1 MRPASD
7 KNIFFER
14 FASCLRGVGL
24 LKILSQAAGC
34 ALAGETSLISPVGFG
49 FSDHLQPALPD
60 TTNLTGGGIFRGK
73 VSQPKTQTNKK
84 RLEERTLSA
93 PNS

>member
-1 MRPASD
+1 MKLKLG

-24 LKILSQAAGC
+24 LKILTQAAGC
-34 ALAGETSLISPVGFG
+34 ALAGETLLISPVGFG
-49 FSDHLQPALPD
+49 FSDHFKPASPD

-84 RLEERTLSA
+84 RLEERTLPA